1 MRGLAAGGVSLPLLA
16 ACGSGSSSTPKAAPA
31 AGASGAKGLGGGSKP
46 AQGLTKTSQIP
57 VGGGA
62 IFPGPQVV
70 VTQPTSG
77 HFKGFS
83 AVCTH
88 AGCLVA
94 QVSGGDIICGC
105 HGSRFSIKDGS
116 VVQGPA
122 TAPLGPVGI
131 LVSGSSIKLT

>member
-1 MRGLAAGGVSLPLLA
+1 MRGLAVGGVSLPLLA
-16 ACGSGSSSTPKAAPA
+16 ACGGSSSTPKTAPA
-31 AGASGAKGLGGGSKP
+31 GGKSGRSKA
-46 AQGLTKTSQIP
+46 AQGLTRTSQIP

-77 HFKGFS
+77 HFKAFS

-105 HGSRFSIKDGS
+105 HGSRFSIKNGS

-131 LVSGSSIKLT
+131 QVSGTTIKLT

>member
-1 MRGLAAGGVSLPLLA
+1 MRGLAVGGISLPLLA

-31 AGASGAKGLGGGSKP
+31 GSKP

-105 HGSRFSIKDGS
+105 HGSRFSIKNGS

-131 LVSGSSIKLT
+131 QVSGTSIKLT